1 MLITMRI
8 KMLMM
13 TILRQLEMMVEELEA
28 GNEEVLKEAA
38 RKEEE
43 TRRQVIMMVATMMM
57 MKVVWMV
64 IFMTS
69 RWRPWSSS
77 RGQRGSSL
85 KSKQLRGRS

>member
-43 TRRQVIMMVATMMM
+43 TRRQVIMRVATMMT
-57 MKVVWMV
+57 MKVVWMM

-77 RGQRGSSL
+77 
-85 KSKQLRGRS
+85 

>member
-1 MLITMRI
+1 MKMLITMRI

-43 TRRQVIMMVATMMM
+43 TRRQVMMMVATMMM

-77 RGQRGSSL
+77 
-85 KSKQLRGRS
+85 